1 MLPNLKKLM
10 EQAQKMQEKMGTI
23 QDKLGNMTIEGVAPA
38 GSSAPKVR
46 IKFSGKLEPLG
57 VEITPEAVGGDAEL
71 AKIVAELVLM
81 AMQDAN
87 KKASDVAE
95 QEMSALTAGLNIPGL
110 KLPF

>member
-10 EQAQKMQEKMGTI
+10 EQAQKMQE
-23 QDKLGNMTIEGVAPA
+23 KLGNMTIEGVAPA